1 MDDNREKIY
10 SELRTI
16 RKELMDRLKRV
27 EGNQLIRSLIREEL
41 KDVNNTLIKLRSETF
56 GVCEV
61 SGELLPN
68 ELLRTVPTLRS
79 KDDVTVINSF
89 YSKPIY

>member
-16 RKELMDRLKRV
+16 RKELMDRLERV

-41 KDVNNTLIKLRSETF
+41 KDVNNTLIKIRSKDF

-68 ELLRTVPTLRS
+68 ELLSTVPTIRC